1 MNMYLL
7 YCFNAAPATARIAG
21 ASVLAARYRM
31 PAPLNA
37 ELTER

>member
-1 MNMYLL
+1 MYFL
-7 YCFNAAPATARIAG
+7 YCSNAAPATARIAG

>member
-1 MNMYLL
+1 MNMYFL

-21 ASVLAARYRM
+21 ASGLAVRYRM